1 MQIKRTLA
9 TIVSRIVVDL
19 GTGSGRSIK
28 HLLEVMKKGFII
40 GLDGSCKRLA
50 TAKKMLKFD
59 AINLEIALICCN
71 FAYIPLKSSVTDS
84 IVSILTFH
92 ELVINKDKNIND
104 IAVEM
109 HRILKKDGEV
119 IVIDKFLYETEN
131 LAEKLPILTEYVY
144 QEALKTAKGIHLWG
158 LHKPEDYINILRKTG
173 FKNIKISVIDVQKR
187 LSGEEFLKTWGKET
201 RNLIKQIKG
210 PKAERL
216 KKIIK
221 KIEKIA
227 LNYGYKAG
235 KMIIVRAKK

>member
-9 TIVSRIVVDL
+9 TIVSGIVVDL

-50 TAKKMLKFD
+50 SAKNVLKSD
-59 AINLEIALICCN
+59 AINLEITLICCN
-71 FAYIPLKSSVTDS
+71 FAYIPLKNSVANS

-104 IAVEM
+104 ITVEM
-109 HRILKKDGEV
+109 HRILKKDGKV
-119 IVIDKFLYETEN
+119 IVIDKLLYEAEN
-131 LAEKLPILTEYVY
+131 LAEKLAILTEYVY

-158 LHKPEDYINILRKTG
+158 LHKPEDYINILKKTR

>member
-9 TIVSRIVVDL
+9 TIVSGIVVDL

-50 TAKKMLKFD
+50 SAKNVLKSD
-59 AINLEIALICCN
+59 AINLEITLICCN
-71 FAYIPLKSSVTDS
+71 FAYIPLKNSVANS

-104 IAVEM
+104 ITVEM
-109 HRILKKDGEV
+109 HRILKKDGKV
-119 IVIDKFLYETEN
+119 IVIDKLLYEAEN
-131 LAEKLPILTEYVY
+131 LAEKLAILTEYVY

-158 LHKPEDYINILRKTG
+158 LHKPEDYINILKKTR

-216 KKIIK
+216 EKIIK
-221 KIEKIA
+221 K
-227 LNYGYKAG
+227 
-235 KMIIVRAKK
+235 